1 MAGKKKYQKKGGGHN
16 NNSSSQNFAP
26 KLTEDELC
34 DLVR

>member
-34 DLVR
+34 DLVS